1 MTTTDLIRILKQNE
15 FGGASGRPREISFV
29 TEAGYIFEPDIVV
42 DSTGDGLVTEICL
55 RLIGEVEPI
64 EDDEEEPDANGG
76 G

>member
-29 TEAGYIFEPDIVV
+29 TEKGYLFGPDIVV

-64 EDDEEEPDANGG
+64 EDEEESNADGG